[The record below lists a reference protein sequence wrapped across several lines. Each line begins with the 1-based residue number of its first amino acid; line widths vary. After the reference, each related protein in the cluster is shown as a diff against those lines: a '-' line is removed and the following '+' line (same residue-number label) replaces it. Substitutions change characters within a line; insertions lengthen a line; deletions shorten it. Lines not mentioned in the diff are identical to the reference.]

1 MNKTD
6 LIKSIAGKT
15 GYKEIVCREMIEAMM
30 EAMWEELDKGEGIV
44 LQGFG
49 SFRPWAQSPRMGRNP
64 RTGAACPIAPRI
76 SVRFKAGKDLLKRLN
91 K

>member
-15 GYKEIVCREMIEAMM
+15 GCKEIVCRQMVKAMM
-30 EAMWEELDKGEGIV
+30 ETMEEELDKGEGIV

-49 SFRPWAQSPRMGRNP
+49 SFRLWAQSPRMGRNP

-76 SVRFKAGKDLLKRLN
+76 SVRFKAGKDLLKKLN

>member
-6 LIKSIAGKT
+6 LIKSIVGKT
-15 GYKEIVCREMIEAMM
+15 GCKEIVCRQMVKAMM
-30 EAMWEELDKGEGIV
+30 ETMEEELDKGEGIV

-49 SFRPWAQSPRMGRNP
+49 SFRLWPQSPRIGRNP

-76 SVRFKAGKDLLKRLN
+76 SVRFKAGKDLLKKLN

>member
-15 GYKEIVCREMIEAMM
+15 GCKEIVCRQMVKAMM
-30 EAMWEELDKGEGIV
+30 ETMEEELDKGEGIV

-49 SFRPWAQSPRMGRNP
+49 SFRLWPQSPRMGRNP
-64 RTGAACPIAPRI
+64 RTGAACPIAPPYKCQVQGRQGLAE
-76 SVRFKAGKDLLKRLN
+76 KAE
-91 K
+91 

>member
-15 GYKEIVCREMIEAMM
+15 GYKEIVCRQMVDAMM
-30 EAMWEELDKGEGIV
+30 EAIGKELDKGEGIT

-49 SFRPWAQSPRMGRNP
+49 SFKPWAQGSRIGRNP
-64 RTGAACPIAPRI
+64 RTGMSCPIPSRI
-76 SVRFKAGKDLLKRLN
+76 SVKFKVGKELLRRLN

>member
-15 GYKEIVCREMIEAMM
+15 GHKEIVCRQMVDAMM
-30 EAMWEELDKGEGIV
+30 ETMEEELDKGEGII

-49 SFRPWAQSPRMGRNP
+49 SFKPWAQNARTGRNP
-64 RTGAACPIAPRI
+64 RTGTSCPIASRK
-76 SVRFKAGKDLLKRLN
+76 SVKFKAGKILLRKLN